1 MYRILKKECQEKNSN
16 SCRSIHQSESL
27 KPTVLFRTRSL
38 SCCVESI
45 MSQQH
50 QRKTA
55 DGIVPG
61 VRDHSCPQSS
71 AQQREHAEHSAIRG
85 DQQHSRNSFI
95 TMRAAKHQ
103 RGKHH
108 ADPDSPPHASEL
120 LLQVAAED

>member
-1 MYRILKKECQEKNSN
+1 
-16 SCRSIHQSESL
+16 
-27 KPTVLFRTRSL
+27 
-38 SCCVESI
+38 

-85 DQQHSRNSFI
+85 DQQHSRNSFV

-103 RGKHH
+103 RGEHH
-108 ADPDSPPHASEL
+108 AGPDSPPHASEL
-120 LLQVAAED
+120 LLQVAAEDQFFAEAGGDAQYQEQHHLQAR